1 MLEELKELLGE
12 EKFTDLEKFLQSETD
27 KVRTKYTQQIKELE
41 QFKPKEKTEEE
52 KALEERLN
60 QLEAKEKELQA
71 KERQYKVQ
79 DTLKANN
86 LPSDLAKFINVNGE
100 DEIETITS
108 EIGSI
113 LNQHLLSN
121 SYKPKDRKQNDN
133 MTKDDFKKLSY
144 VEREK
149 LYEQSP
155 ELYKK
160 LSE

>member
-1 MLEELKELLGE
+1 MLEQLKELLNE
-12 EKFTDLEKFLQSETD
+12 EQFTDLEKHIQSETD

-52 KALEERLN
+52 LALEQRIKE
-60 QLEAKEKELQA
+60 LETKEKELQA

-86 LPSDLAKFINVNGE
+86 LPSELAKYINVNGE
-100 DEIETITS
+100 DEIETITG